1 MLIKNR
7 YREEDVLMKKVNF
20 RLIWLVCMLFMIIGL
35 LLFKRDPIVMADS
48 RSGAGSDLEIAE
60 EMVLT
65 EYHVASD
72 YHQWIYKVTMKNN
85 SKNYPLDITMN
96 INDLINEDAPGM
108 DALAQ
113 AAIRVVN
120 ENVEIAG
127 GMMQNLKVEGNNL
140 DLGSLDADE
149 ISSYYVEIRIS
160 STDVHE
166 TQTGISCSGEV
177 VFIGTRMP

>member
-1 MLIKNR
+1 
-7 YREEDVLMKKVNF
+7 MKKVNF
-20 RLIWLVCMLFMIIGL
+20 RLIWLVCMLFMILGL

-48 RSGAGSDLEIAE
+48 RQGTGTDLEMAE

-65 EYHVASD
+65 EYQVNSV
-72 YHQWIYKVTMKNN
+72 YHRWIYKVTMKNN

-96 INDLINEDAPGM
+96 VNNLGHENSQGM
-108 DALAQ
+108 EALTQ

-120 ENVEIAG
+120 ENGEIES
-127 GMMQNLKVEGNNL
+127 GMMKALQVDGQYL

-160 STDVHE
+160 SEDVNKA
-166 TQTGISCSGEV
+166 QTGINCSGEV
-177 VFIGTRMP
+177 VFVGTRMP